1 MKKYN
6 NLQTKRR
13 FISGKMIVGIDP
25 ANDKHQAAVIDA
37 NGIIQGN
44 PFTFAHSYN
53 GFHNKLWAKLKK
65 QIFPLKPDQV
75 VFAIESSCN
84 LWQNLT
90 YYLCSQ
96 GYTVVLVSPLTTHK
110 SRPLMDHSFSKTD
123 PKDAI
128 VIANSA
134 RDGYFDFHVQHNST
148 INAMHQL
155 AIAYDKVRR
164 NYVQT
169 RCRLRAQVKLIFPE
183 FLKVLGID
191 TLTADYLLKK
201 YLTPQDFLNLSIM
214 EDLPK
219 LRKIYRQQFGL
230 DTLNKLKAAANH
242 TIGIPL
248 DSIQYNA
255 ERDIMDGW
263 LLQLNMFRKKMKCL
277 ADQLIAF
284 AKQTPY
290 FDSLCSLKGISE
302 VSAALLIAELRDLN
316 LFEHFKQIEK
326 FAGYNLRLSQSGNYT
341 GYRRMSHIGNK
352 RLSSLLYRMTAE
364 AVKYIPEVRIKFI
377 NRQLNRALYRKNI
390 VACVP
395 VLLKLMMALAKEQRL
410 YEERPAKLKQ
420 LEPLEQAYQQHK
432 QQRQQN
438 QLKQVA

>member
-13 FISGKMIVGIDP
+13 FVSEKMVVGIDP
-25 ANDKHQAAVIDA
+25 ANDKHQAAVIDS
-37 NGIIQGN
+37 NGIIQGE

-65 QIFPLKPDQV
+65 QIFPFEADQV

-90 YYLCSQ
+90 HYLTSQ
-96 GYTVVLVSPLTTHK
+96 GFTVVLVSPLTTHK

-134 RDGYFDFHVQHNST
+134 RDGYFDFYCQHSST

-169 RCRLRAQVKLIFPE
+169 RCRLRAQLKQIFPE
-183 FLKVLGID
+183 FLKIVGID
-191 TLTADYLLKK
+191 TLTACYLLKK

-219 LRKIYRQQFGL
+219 LSKIYRQQFAL
-230 DTLNKLKAAANH
+230 DVMKKLKAAANH
-242 TIGIPL
+242 SIGIPL
-248 DSIQYNA
+248 HGVQYNT

-263 LLQLNMFRKKMKCL
+263 LQQLTMFRRQLKNL
-277 ADQLIAF
+277 SAQLIAF

-290 FDSLCSLKGISE
+290 FDNLCSLKGISQLS
-302 VSAALLIAELRDLN
+302 VALFIGEIRDLN
-316 LFEHFKQIEK
+316 LFDHFKQIEK

-352 RLSSLLYRMTAE
+352 RLSSLLYRMTGE

-377 NRQLNRALYRKNI
+377 TRQLHRPLYRKNI

-395 VLLKLMMALAKEQRL
+395 VLLKLMMALAKEQRM
-410 YEERPAKLKQ
+410 YEVRPQKLKQ
-420 LEPLEQAYQQHK
+420 LEPLEQAFQQKK
-432 QQRQQN
+432 QERQKEL
-438 QLKQVA
+438 LKKVA